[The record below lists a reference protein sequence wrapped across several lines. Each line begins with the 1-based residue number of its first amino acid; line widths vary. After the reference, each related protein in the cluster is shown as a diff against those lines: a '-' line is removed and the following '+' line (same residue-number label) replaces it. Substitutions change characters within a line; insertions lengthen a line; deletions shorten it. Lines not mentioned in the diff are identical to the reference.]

1 MKCVTLLFLLL
12 SFILNADSWLPPE
25 PMAALSEDA
34 SILVRVEPGLLP
46 NRDASNKPHF
56 ATASF
61 FRWDQNGNYQPY
73 QHISLQNKVSPL
85 LILVSNQGELITLD
99 NWYNS
104 GHGDVVVLY
113 KADGS
118 VLQSFGLSAFYTKE
132 QLEKL
137 LHTVGSI
144 QWRCYQ
150 KPAYLQQRDLYVP
163 IHPAGV
169 AKINLD
175 DASLSLIDG
184 DESC

>member
-1 MKCVTLLFLLL
+1 MKFVTSLLL
-12 SFILNADSWLPPE
+12 LINFVLNADSWRPPE
-25 PMAALSEDA
+25 PMATLSDDA

-61 FRWDQNGNYQPY
+61 FRWDHQGNYKPY

-85 LILVSNQGELITLD
+85 QILVSNQGELITLD

-118 VLQSFGLSAFYTKE
+118 VLKRFNLSAFFGKQ
-132 QLEKL
+132 QLETL
-137 LHTVGSI
+137 PHSAGSI
-144 QWRCYQ
+144 EWRCYQ
-150 KPAYLQQRDLYVP
+150 KPAYIQQRDLYLP

-169 AKINLD
+169 VNINLD

-184 DESC
+184 DQSC